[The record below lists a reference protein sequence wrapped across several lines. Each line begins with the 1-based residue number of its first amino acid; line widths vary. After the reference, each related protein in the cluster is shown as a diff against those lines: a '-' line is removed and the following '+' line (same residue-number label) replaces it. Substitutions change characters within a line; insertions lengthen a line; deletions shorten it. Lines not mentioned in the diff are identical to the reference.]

1 MLRALLIVVMLVGFV
16 GIGAVAWIGLQPEP
30 VAQAP
35 APAAPAPVVVAPPQ
49 RMLVLV
55 ASRTLR
61 AGSLLRPEDLL
72 GVSMLASN
80 VPSDA
85 RLETRENRSS
95 IQGALLRR
103 SLREG
108 DIILDQDIVLPG
120 DRGYL
125 AASLSPNMRAIPI
138 AVDQVSGAAGLI
150 WPGDRVDVM
159 LTQQLSREEASLL
172 SRRTSGEV
180 VATDVRVIA
189 VDQNL
194 VQGAIGD
201 AGEGFRAA
209 RVVTLE
215 VTLPQAERLS
225 VARRLG
231 LLSLILRPA
240 QDAAEDVAQAES
252 GVVWGG
258 DASSALRQTQ
268 TAPGPASVLHI
279 FMGVRPREE
288 TRF

>member
-1 MLRALLIVVMLVGFV
+1 MLVGFV
-16 GIGAVAWIGLQPEP
+16 GIGAVAWISLQPEAVP
-30 VAQAP
+30 EPQVA
-35 APAAPAPVVVAPPQ
+35 AAPTPPPPAPPQ
-49 RMLVLV
+49 RVLVLV

-61 AGSLLRPEDLL
+61 AGSLLRPEDLM
-72 GVSMLASN
+72 GVSMLATN

-85 RLETRENRSS
+85 RLETRENRSG

-108 DIILDQDIVLPG
+108 DIILDQDVVLPG

-125 AASLSPNMRAIPI
+125 AASLSPNMRAMPI

-159 LTQQLSREEASLL
+159 LTQQLPREEAALL
-172 SRRTSGEV
+172 ARRTSGEV
-180 VATDVRVIA
+180 VAQDARVIA

-201 AGEGFRAA
+201 AAEGFRAA

-215 VTLPQAERLS
+215 VSVPQAERLS

-240 QDAAEDVAQAES
+240 QDASEDVAQSES
-252 GVVWGG
+252 SVVWGG

-268 TAPGPASVLHI
+268 TIPGPASVLHI

>member
-1 MLRALLIVVMLVGFV
+1 MLRALLLIVMLVGFV
-16 GIGAVAWIGLQPEP
+16 GIGAVAWIGLQPDAVTEAAVAP
-30 VAQAP
+30 V
-35 APAAPAPVVVAPPQ
+35 APVVVVPPQ
-49 RMLVLV
+49 RATILV
-55 ASRTLR
+55 AARTLR
-61 AGSLLRPEDLL
+61 AGSLLRPEDLM
-72 GVSMLASN
+72 GVNMLASA

-85 RLETRENRSS
+85 RVESRETRGA

-108 DIILDQDIVLPG
+108 DMILDQDVVLPG

-125 AASLSPNMRAIPI
+125 AASLSPNMRAMPI
-138 AVDQVSGAAGLI
+138 AVDQVNGAAGLI

-159 LTQQLSREEASLL
+159 LTQQVPREEAALL
-172 SRRTSGEV
+172 SRRTSGEI
-180 VATDVRVIA
+180 VAQDVRVIA

-194 VQGAIGD
+194 VQGAIGE

-215 VTLPQAERLS
+215 VSVPQAERLS

-240 QDAAEDVAQAES
+240 QDAAEDVAQSEA
-252 GVVWGG
+252 GVTWGG

-268 TAPGPASVLHI
+268 IVPGPASVIHI
-279 FMGVRPREE
+279 FTGVRPREE